1 VKKASNPRV
10 RGGSSSA
17 TAGPKVLEK
26 TLRVLD
32 LFTVERPSWS
42 VTEIARELEMPTPT
56 THRIVRALE
65 ARSYLAKVD
74 SRYRLGFAAIDL
86 GRRATASTD
95 LRERLGGLLRDLAR
109 TTGET
114 ALLTVYD
121 ESRHG
126 SLCVDRIETTHS
138 LRLTIEIGRV
148 TPIHAGA
155 SAKAL
160 LAYLEEPAIEEV
172 LSHELEQLGPGTETD
187 PQRLREELEAI
198 RVRGWA
204 SSYEENNVGAWGLAA
219 PIILAGRVVASI
231 GFAAPT
237 ARHSES
243 EVRSLALL
251 VCDAAREAERRLDSA
266 GAPGIGRSA
275 PGTEAEAGEL
285 IDELQPRRDRGGGE
299 TKLSRGRASARR
311 ASRRA

>member
-1 VKKASNPRV
+1 VKEPSDARA
-10 RGGSSSA
+10 RGGRSSG
-17 TAGPKVLEK
+17 TRGPKVLEK
-26 TLRVLD
+26 TVRVLD
-32 LFTVERPSWS
+32 LFTIERPSWS

-65 ARSYLAKVD
+65 AHSYLARVG

-86 GRRATASTD
+86 GRRATASVD
-95 LRERLGGLLRDLAR
+95 LRALLGGVLRKLAR

-121 ESRHG
+121 ESHHG

-160 LAYLEEPAIEEV
+160 LAFLDEAVIEEV
-172 LSHELEQLGPGTETD
+172 LSHHLEQLAPGTETD
-187 PQRLREELEAI
+187 PKRLRKELEAI
-198 RVRGWA
+198 RARGWA

-219 PIILAGRVVASI
+219 PIILAGRIVASI
-231 GFAAPT
+231 GFAAST
-237 ARHSES
+237 VRHSDS
-243 EVRSLALL
+243 KVRSLARH
-251 VCDAAREAERRLDSA
+251 VRDSASDAERRLDSA
-266 GAPGIGRSA
+266 GRAPSISGSA
-275 PGTEAEAGEL
+275 L
-285 IDELQPRRDRGGGE
+285 RRRGG
-299 TKLSRGRASARR
+299 
-311 ASRRA
+311 

>member
-1 VKKASNPRV
+1 VKTASDARTR
-10 RGGSSSA
+10 RGPSSA
-17 TAGPKVLEK
+17 TSGPKVLEK
-26 TLRVLD
+26 ALRVLD
-32 LFTVERPSWS
+32 LFTTERPSWS
-42 VTEIARELEMPTPT
+42 VTEIARELAIPTPT

-65 ARSYLAKVD
+65 ARSYLAKVG

-86 GRRATASTD
+86 GRRATASVD
-95 LRERLGGLLRDLAR
+95 LRARLGSVLRELAR

-138 LRLTIEIGRV
+138 LRLTIEIGRD

-160 LAYLEEPAIEEV
+160 LAFLDEAVIDEI
-172 LSHELEQLGPGTETD
+172 LSHDLVRLGPGTETD
-187 PQRLREELEAI
+187 PKRLRKELDAI
-198 RVRGWA
+198 RARGWA

-237 ARHSES
+237 LRHSDS
-243 EVRSLALL
+243 KVRSLAQL
-251 VCDAAREAERRLDSA
+251 VCTAARDAEARLDSGSAPSIGGSDSDAGSGA
-266 GAPGIGRSA
+266 GA
-275 PGTEAEAGEL
+275 
-285 IDELQPRRDRGGGE
+285 
-299 TKLSRGRASARR
+299 
-311 ASRRA
+311 

>member
-1 VKKASNPRV
+1 MT
-10 RGGSSSA
+10 A
-17 TAGPKVLEK
+17 TGPKVLEK

-32 LFTVERPSWS
+32 LFTVESPSWS
-42 VTEIARELEMPTPT
+42 ATEVARELEMPTAT
-56 THRIVRALE
+56 AHRIVRALE

-86 GRRATASTD
+86 GRRATASMD
-95 LRERLGGLLRDLAR
+95 LRARLGGVLRELAR
-109 TTGET
+109 TTAET

-160 LAYLEEPAIEEV
+160 LAF
-172 LSHELEQLGPGTETD
+172 LEQPIVDEILSRDLEALAPGTVTD
-187 PQRLREELEAI
+187 AKVLRGQLDEI
-198 RVRGWA
+198 RERGWA

-219 PIILAGRVVASI
+219 PIIVGERVVASI

-237 ARHSES
+237 ARHSDAA
-243 EVRSLALL
+243 VRSLAKL
-251 VCDAAREAERRLDSA
+251 VCDAARESEARLDAA
-266 GAPGIGRSA
+266 G
-275 PGTEAEAGEL
+275 
-285 IDELQPRRDRGGGE
+285 
-299 TKLSRGRASARR
+299 
-311 ASRRA
+311 

>member
-1 VKKASNPRV
+1 
-10 RGGSSSA
+10 
-17 TAGPKVLEK
+17 VLEK

-32 LFTVERPSWS
+32 LFTPEHPAWS
-42 VTEIARELEMPTPT
+42 VTEVARELEMPTAT

-65 ARSYLAKVD
+65 ARSYLAKVG

-86 GRRATASTD
+86 GQRATASVD
-95 LRERLGGLLRDLAR
+95 LRARLGGVLRELAR
-109 TTGET
+109 ATGET

-160 LAYLEEPAIEEV
+160 LAFLDEGIVEEV
-172 LSHELEQLGPGTETD
+172 LARDLERLGPGTETD
-187 PQRLREELEAI
+187 PRRLRRELAAI
-198 RVRGWA
+198 RERGWA
-204 SSYEENNVGAWGLAA
+204 ESYEENNVGAWGLAA
-219 PIILAGRVVASI
+219 PILLGRSAIASI

-237 ARHSES
+237 ARHSEP
-243 EVRSLALL
+243 EVRALAEL
-251 VCDAAREAERRLDSA
+251 VCDAARAAAARLDAA
-266 GAPGIGRSA
+266 GAPGSA
-275 PGTEAEAGEL
+275 GVAE
-285 IDELQPRRDRGGGE
+285 RR
-299 TKLSRGRASARR
+299 
-311 ASRRA
+311 